1 MTAASMLV
9 TISIVLCLVVAL
21 RSPQEDQLIVRRP
34 YNNLHSDA
42 SAARE
47 SWLG

>member
-1 MTAASMLV
+1 MLV
-9 TISIVLCLVVAL
+9 PLLILLSLAFAL
-21 RSPQEDQLIVRRP
+21 RSPKEEQLIVKRP

-42 SAARE
+42 TAARE